1 MLPIQTG
8 NPSAPPGAFP
18 QPPPPVA
25 ATKAKKKKKSK
36 GKKGGD
42 GGGGNGAHEGGHDDD
57 DDEDSDD
64 LPPLED
70 VDSDPPSIPL
80 PARPSS
86 RTSPAPPAPPN
97 FVNPPHPHAHSSP
110 SDLLSTA
117 SDLYRQIEA
126 AAASALSTHPS
137 FAASFPPPPP
147 GTGAATDEA
156 YWTSL
161 PQHLRQ
167 FIRSALPLAAG
178 LTAPPGPGGVGV
190 GVGVTG
196 VNGQPLPP
204 LTHDQLSS
212 AAAQLAQVVQSN
224 WGQLGLGPIP
234 AAATAGQNRTGSA
247 TISLGSFPVTMPT
260 REQMEA
266 AIGSMGGLSELGIGG
281 GEEEQFELTEDED
294 SKEFGEQTK
303 KKSKKKKK
311 KAAAAAAAAPPPPP
325 PAPVPG
331 PRPPVARSNPPNTP
345 PPPPRAP
352 AAQTNGKE
360 PAPQQQQQQQQKYYP
375 KAPPPGAYPHTPPAP
390 PPAPTPS
397 IAPKA
402 GPSSERERIR
412 DFWLGLEEGERRA
425 LVKVEKEA
433 VLRKMKEQ
441 QRSGC
446 SCAVC
451 GRKRCV
457 AFVSR
462 RRKGELTRVP
472 SRRTAIEEELEVLY
486 DAYYDELESYANH
499 QVRYA
504 SSGYTIAPPPGPG
517 PFPGSV
523 DAASLPSP
531 APPPKKPSGIVKTTR
546 DHKNVRPAAKKKPA
560 QSDGPAHG
568 EPGHTHSQSCPHHP
582 HNHTGHAT
590 PATTA
595 AKAKGAAVEEQY
607 EEDDEGDE
615 EEEDEYDED
624 EEEYDEEDEEE
635 EVCVRE
641 GGGGDG
647 ADRLCVCSMMRRSRS
662 SRRRTRCRRRLQRQ
676 RRRMVEPTSLGS
688 ARA

>member
-1 MLPIQTG
+1 MPPIRTG

-18 QPPPPVA
+18 QPPLPVA
-25 ATKAKKKKKSK
+25 TTKAKKKKKSK

-42 GGGGNGAHEGGHDDD
+42 GGGGGGGGVNGLNDGTGRHD

-80 PARPSS
+80 PARPAS
-86 RTSPAPPAPPN
+86 RTSHAVPVAPPAN
-97 FVNPPHPHAHSSP
+97 FVNPPHPHAHSTP

-234 AAATAGQNRTGSA
+234 AAGAGAQNRTGSA

-266 AIGSMGGLSELGIGG
+266 AIGSMGGLGELGIG

-294 SKEFGEQTK
+294 SKEGGQETK
-303 KKSKKKKK
+303 KKNKKKKK
-311 KAAAAAAAAPPPPP
+311 KAAAAAAAAAPPPPPP
-325 PAPVPG
+325 PAPIPA
-331 PRPPVARSNPPNTP
+331 PRPPVARLNPPKTP

-352 AAQTNGKE
+352 ITQTNGKQ
-360 PAPQQQQQQQQKYYP
+360 PAPPQQQQQQQKDYP

-451 GRKRCV
+451 GRKR
-457 AFVSR
+457 F
-462 RRKGELTRVP
+462 VP
-472 SRRTAIEEELEVLY
+472 SF
-486 DAYYDELESYANH
+486 
-499 QVRYA
+499 
-504 SSGYTIAPPPGPG
+504 
-517 PFPGSV
+517 PF
-523 DAASLPSP
+523 
-531 APPPKKPSGIVKTTR
+531 
-546 DHKNVRPAAKKKPA
+546 
-560 QSDGPAHG
+560 
-568 EPGHTHSQSCPHHP
+568 
-582 HNHTGHAT
+582 
-590 PATTA
+590 
-595 AKAKGAAVEEQY
+595 
-607 EEDDEGDE
+607 
-615 EEEDEYDED
+615 
-624 EEEYDEEDEEE
+624 
-635 EVCVRE
+635 E
-641 GGGGDG
+641 GG
-647 ADRLCVCSMMRRSRS
+647 RES
-662 SRRRTRCRRRLQRQ
+662 
-676 RRRMVEPTSLGS
+676 
-688 ARA
+688 